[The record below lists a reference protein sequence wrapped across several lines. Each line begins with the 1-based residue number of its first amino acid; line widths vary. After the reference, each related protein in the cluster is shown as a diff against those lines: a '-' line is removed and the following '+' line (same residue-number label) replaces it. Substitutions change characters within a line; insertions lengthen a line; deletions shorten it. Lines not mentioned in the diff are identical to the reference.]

1 MAKNAREKI
10 YEAFRSLSLK
20 KKIDKITVTDITD
33 LAGVSRVSF
42 YYHFR
47 SIYDLAINII
57 EEDLRARQVLP
68 IAHEDCEKAL
78 LILLEV
84 IREHKELVK
93 KLMSSDGAETLYEHT
108 RLWSRHLADAALPEC
123 PLPVDEDAQ
132 KTILNFYRN
141 AVVGAVWDWISDDC
155 REDPQKLAFLL
166 SNHLHNAYATRN

>member
-47 SIYDLAINII
+47 SVYDLAVNII

-68 IAHEDCEKAL
+68 IAHEDCERAL
-78 LILLEV
+78 LILLET
-84 IREHKELVK
+84 IRKHKELAK
-93 KLMSSDGAETLYEHT
+93 MLIDSDGMDTLYEHA
-108 RLWSRHLADAALPEC
+108 RLWSLHLADAALPEC
-123 PLPVDEDAQ
+123 PFPVDKDAQ

-141 AVVGAVWDWISDDC
+141 AIGGAIWDWIIDDC
-155 REDPQKLAFLL
+155 REDPQKLAYLL
-166 SNHLHNAYATRN
+166 THHLHNAYATRN